1 MNPNPP
7 STSPPLTSPMSP
19 FGIHPRPKVH
29 NPPSRKLSYN
39 TAIQDGQITLSGG
52 NVVVDS
58 DLLEEPFSHQGLSR
72 YNGRHY
78 QMSYHQPPHVQM
90 RSYHHQQSG
99 MTNFQDGQKRRWSST
114 GPFTEIVGPSA
125 SNNWTNNSWTDTRP
139 KATSVSSSLHR
150 GPESRL

>member
-1 MNPNPP
+1 
-7 STSPPLTSPMSP
+7 MSP
-19 FGIHPRPKVH
+19 FGINSRPKVH
-29 NPPSRKLSYN
+29 DPPSRKLSYN
-39 TAIQDGQITLSGG
+39 TAIQDGQIALSGG

-58 DLLEEPFSHQGLSR
+58 DLLEEPFSHQGLSH

-78 QMSYHQPPHVQM
+78 QMPHHQPPRFQM
-90 RSYHHQQSG
+90 RSYHQQSG
-99 MTNFQDGQKRRWSST
+99 MTNPQDGQKRRWSST

-125 SNNWTNNSWTDTRP
+125 SNNWTNNSWTDTRL